1 MLCLI
6 TYVILLRI
14 HALLSSISSS
24 TQVVTDYVSG
34 GENSVMLLCNDSVL
48 LGGCVQGTSSVLTRL
63 PGCELSGGLLL
74 ASNSPYLIATIG
86 STDLSANSAALT
98 QLLGEKKRK
107 KFHCPM

>member
-63 PGCELSGGLLL
+63 PGCELSSGLLL

-98 QLLGEKKRK
+98 QLLGEEKRK
-107 KFHCPM
+107 KLHCPM